1 MYKIIGTVLNAPW
14 TLIGFLFA
22 LICIPTRVKIVNH
35 AIVFTIKSFWWQF
48 GYLKGVRAANI
59 DQVVLLGPKL
69 DPQDL
74 AHELVHVE
82 QYMRYPFIYPFLYY
96 YELATKGYR
105 NNKFESEA
113 YKRAGNTYGKI

>member
-1 MYKIIGTVLNAPW
+1 MYTLFSTLLNTPW
-14 TLIGFLFA
+14 TLAGLLVA
-22 LICIPTRVKIVNH
+22 MVCVPTHVKIINH
-35 AIVFTIKSFWWQF
+35 AIVFNVKSIWWQF

-59 DQVVLLGPKL
+59 GQVVLLGPKL

-82 QYMRYPFIYPFLYY
+82 QYMRYPLIYPFLYY